1 MNTRLSFVQN
11 ATGSDITKAHA
22 ETTNNQ
28 PTTATAT
35 ATAVVGKSAANKT
48 AYYEEGI
55 ADRMDS
61 CAATTKNRA
70 QTATDCRHRIE
81 TEIEYQSCRTETE
94 TGHAGHRTG
103 AADYR
108 ATLSGKKKQQK
119 WTPRP
124 PHASRTPRVNATPYA
139 GDYGLPK
146 SEMQH
151 GGVPPPI
158 TMRIGF
164 WNKEYVG
171 QTFGIGAAYEH
182 ALADSWRFQLCE
194 IATEKQLGATPT
206 WYELKDFAIAA
217 SRSDLMMPPQ
227 RDATLLGTPTVI
239 AIPCGVSLIGSS
251 GFYGNCGKCW
261 NLNVDGTAQFCLCRK
276 LKALKGH
283 LKAFNNLHFSHIS
296 VRAKDAD
303 LALQDAQIQLE
314 SDPENA
320 TIRDSVRELRKKAVF
335 LAEAERHFYYQKAK
349 LHFLKMGDRNTKFF
363 HDMVKRNAAK
373 SSILAITKTDGT
385 TITSA
390 MEIGQEFVSYFT
402 SLLGTEVPTL
412 PVDNAV
418 FNWGPKLSSE
428 LALELC
434 RVVTPEEVKQAIFSV
449 TTKHQDRTD
458 IQHASSNE
466 HGILWAIKFARLC
479 WTSLGAVVY

>member
-1 MNTRLSFVQN
+1 M
-11 ATGSDITKAHA
+11 ATVENG
-22 ETTNNQ
+22 
-28 PTTATAT
+28 
-35 ATAVVGKSAANKT
+35 
-48 AYYEEGI
+48 
-55 ADRMDS
+55 
-61 CAATTKNRA
+61 
-70 QTATDCRHRIE
+70 
-81 TEIEYQSCRTETE
+81 
-94 TGHAGHRTG
+94 
-103 AADYR
+103 
-108 ATLSGKKKQQK
+108 
-119 WTPRP
+119 
-124 PHASRTPRVNATPYA
+124 
-139 GDYGLPK
+139 
-146 SEMQH
+146 
-151 GGVPPPI
+151 
-158 TMRIGF
+158 
-164 WNKEYVG
+164 
-171 QTFGIGAAYEH
+171 
-182 ALADSWRFQLCE
+182 
-194 IATEKQLGATPT
+194 
-206 WYELKDFAIAA
+206 
-217 SRSDLMMPPQ
+217 
-227 RDATLLGTPTVI
+227 
-239 AIPCGVSLIGSS
+239 
-251 GFYGNCGKCW
+251 W
-261 NLNVDGTAQFCLCRK
+261 NLNVNGIAQFCLCRK

-320 TIRDSVRELRKKAVF
+320 TIRDSVRELRKKVVF

-349 LHFLKMGDRNTKFF
+349 LHFLKIGDRNTKFF

-373 SSILAITKTDGT
+373 NSILAITKTDGT

-434 RVVTPEEVKQAIFSV
+434 RRRLSKQFFISV

-466 HGILWAIKFARLC
+466 HGILWAIKFARPC
-479 WTSLGAVVY
+479 WISLGAIVY